1 MTVVAAVIGVTMAA
15 GALGAVSLTR
25 SMLPAAAATKPDHV
39 VVVIMENHGYSQIIG
54 SSSAPYINSLANA
67 NALMTQSFAIGH
79 PSEPNYL
86 ELWSGSNQGV
96 TDDSCP
102 HTFSAGSLG
111 TQLLAAGLSVKGF
124 NESMPADGSLA
135 CTSGS
140 YARKHNPLADWT
152 ATADAAHDKTYASW
166 PSDFTTLPTVSL
178 VVPNL
183 CSDMHDCSVATG
195 DGWLKTHFDPYVQWA
210 KSHNSL
216 AIMTFDEDNGN
227 HIATVF
233 AGQGVIAGKYS
244 EHITHY
250 NVLRTIGGFY
260 GLPGLANA
268 ASTAQITDVFGTTLP
283 PSPLPSLSPSPSP
296 SHSPSPSPSPSSSPS
311 PKPSPSPS
319 PTPTVVRTVP
329 GPPTDVHAGAGNHSA
344 QVSWTRPSTDGGS
357 PILSYRVQAS
367 DGTTASVGASQTSTT
382 LKHLK
387 NGVGYSFVV
396 RAVNGMGASLPSLAS
411 NTVVPQTPNHPAT
424 TGGGPHA
431 PSSLATTAG
440 ASSLPAGGSPASGS
454 TGGGQP
460 SAIPSVEGSHVTG
473 VGGAVQSRLV
483 DANPAAQIESAK
495 VGETAAAGAP
505 GWSDRPSHRRVSL
518 VPTDS
523 TTPGGNASAT
533 LIADQ
538 QKEPAA
544 SSGGRLHDVGT

>member
-1 MTVVAAVIGVTMAA
+1 MVATLPLTLEIGPRACAPDLEGGRHANFRMLASQIDIERLAIFLPQSGCSRNAESVKVVRPPSEALRKSAPPPIRIGRRLGPMTVVAAVIGVTM
-15 GALGAVSLTR
+15 
-25 SMLPAAAATKPDHV
+25 
-39 VVVIMENHGYSQIIG
+39 
-54 SSSAPYINSLANA
+54 
-67 NALMTQSFAIGH
+67 
-79 PSEPNYL
+79 
-86 ELWSGSNQGV
+86 
-96 TDDSCP
+96 
-102 HTFSAGSLG
+102 
-111 TQLLAAGLSVKGF
+111 AAGLSVKGF

-216 AIMTFDEDNGN
+216 AIMTFDEDNGSEGN

-268 ASTAQITDVFGTTLP
+268 ASTAHITDVVWTHLP

-329 GPPTDVHAGAGNHSA
+329 GPPTDVHAVADNHSA

-440 ASSLPAGGSPASGS
+440 
-454 TGGGQP
+454 
-460 SAIPSVEGSHVTG
+460 
-473 VGGAVQSRLV
+473 
-483 DANPAAQIESAK
+483 
-495 VGETAAAGAP
+495 
-505 GWSDRPSHRRVSL
+505 
-518 VPTDS
+518 
-523 TTPGGNASAT
+523 
-533 LIADQ
+533 
-538 QKEPAA
+538 
-544 SSGGRLHDVGT
+544 